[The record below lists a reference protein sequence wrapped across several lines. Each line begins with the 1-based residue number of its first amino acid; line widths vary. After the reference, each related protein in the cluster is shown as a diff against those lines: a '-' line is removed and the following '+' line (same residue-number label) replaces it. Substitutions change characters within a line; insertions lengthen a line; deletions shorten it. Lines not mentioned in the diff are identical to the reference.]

1 MKQILICY
9 RKAYSDKKEVD
20 LSKPLTAG
28 AFVDTVKIKELHES
42 LSQQLP
48 PESPMVWL
56 LAERDRMHEV
66 GNESLLS
73 F

>member
-56 LAERDRMHEV
+56 LAERDRMDEV
-66 GNESLLS
+66 VKSS
-73 F
+73 VVRD